1 MHDIVRPLD
10 RVCIRAQVP
19 HAGTPTPADAELAV
33 RDILRFIGEDPDREG
48 LRETPARVVRALE
61 EHFGGYGQNPEEML
75 ETTFEE
81 TDGYDELV
89 VLRGVPFFSHCEH
102 HMAPIVGRAWVA
114 YQPRERVVG
123 ISKLARVVDAYA
135 RRLQIQERLTAQIAN
150 AIDRVLKPVGVGVVI
165 KASHHCMVTRGVQK
179 AGTDLVTSRLLGSLR
194 DDPVRRSEFF
204 TLVDRRH
211 VG

>member
-102 HMAPIVGRAWVA
+102 HMAPIVGHAWVA

>member
-102 HMAPIVGRAWVA
+102 HMAPIVGHAWVA

-204 TLVDRRH
+204 ALVDRRH

>member
-19 HAGTPTPADAELAV
+19 HAGTPTPADAERAV

-102 HMAPIVGRAWVA
+102 HMAPIVGHAWVA

-204 TLVDRRH
+204 ALVDRRH

>member
-19 HAGTPTPADAELAV
+19 HAGTPTPADAERAV

-102 HMAPIVGRAWVA
+102 HMAPIVGHAWVA